1 MSKGRTTISKAKAY
15 KDIAEYWDSHS
26 LSSYLGK
33 TKEVEFDVHIDSE
46 QTYYG
51 LEKEISKRLQEVAR
65 RRGVSAHAL
74 VNTWV
79 REKLLEQKKQR
90 RSVLQL
96 K

>member
-1 MSKGRTTISKAKAY
+1 MNRSKTSFSKTKSYKAV
-15 KDIAEYWDSHS
+15 ANFLDSHS
-26 LSSYLGK
+26 LSSYWDK
-33 TKEVEFDVHIDSE
+33 TKEAKFEVQIDSE
-46 QTYYG
+46 QTYYS
-51 LEKEISKRLQEVAR
+51 LEGRLSKLIQEVAR
-65 RRGVSAHAL
+65 RRGMSAHAL